1 MTDRYNI
8 VLEQEQSTVV
18 AKYEATVLSP
28 DAYQSEA
35 KLEASFI
42 RQLTEQGYE
51 YLPKLTGEADLIANL
66 RKQLELLNDYRF
78 TDHEWTNFFSSEIA
92 RENMTIDEKTQI
104 IQRDYVL
111 LLTCDNG
118 ENRNIRLLDKRNIH
132 NNRLQVINQY
142 VPEGGTA
149 KNRYDVTILVNGLP
163 LVHVELK
170 ARGVDIKQA
179 FNQIARYQRESFWA
193 GKALF
198 DYVQI
203 FVISN
208 GTHTKYYSNTT
219 RFAKEDENL
228 QQKPIRRKTESNSFE
243 FTSWWSDEQNNQL
256 PDLRAFTET
265 FFAKHTILLAVPV
278 GQMEAGRSLGLT
290 KAMTM
295 RYIILPQAIKNVIPP
310 IGNEF
315 ITLLKETAIVGYVS
329 LNDLTRV
336 ANLIQS
342 RTYEA
347 FMPLIGAAVIYFTV
361 IKILTLLLSQ
371 LERRMRKSDN
381 R

>member
-1 MTDRYNI
+1 MSIGEKFTAAFITEDRWQLYFKGLGITIEIAIFAAIIGLALGTLLALMKLSTDR
-8 VLEQEQSTVV
+8 EGKPTVW
-18 AKYEATVLSP
+18 
-28 DAYQSEA
+28 
-35 KLEASFI
+35 SFI
-42 RQLTEQGYE
+42 ATAYVDVIRGTPSVLQL
-51 YLPKLTGEADLIANL
+51 LIMWFIVMKSSDNGVLVASISFG
-66 RKQLELLNDYRF
+66 LNSGAYV
-78 TDHEWTNFFSSEIA
+78 SEIV
-92 RENMTIDEKTQI
+92 R
-104 IQRDYVL
+104 
-111 LLTCDNG
+111 
-118 ENRNIRLLDKRNIH
+118 
-132 NNRLQVINQY
+132 
-142 VPEGGTA
+142 GG
-149 KNRYDVTILVNGLP
+149 I
-163 LVHVELK
+163 
-170 ARGVDIKQA
+170 
-179 FNQIARYQRESFWA
+179 
-193 GKALF
+193 
-198 DYVQI
+198 
-203 FVISN
+203 
-208 GTHTKYYSNTT
+208 
-219 RFAKEDENL
+219 
-228 QQKPIRRKTESNSFE
+228 
-243 FTSWWSDEQNNQL
+243 
-256 PDLRAFTET
+256 
-265 FFAKHTILLAVPV
+265 LAVPV